1 MNPYTIVDL
10 AHWKRRE
17 HCMVFR
23 NHIEPAFCV
32 TWELDITRFLQQVRK
47 QHLSFTLAMVYAV
60 SACAN
65 QIEEFRYRFIEG
77 DVVLFDKIDT
87 AFTYLDRETELF
99 KVVHVPLQGSLPEYV
114 ERGRWHGRSTEGVF
128 YRPIRERCISVFL
141 FAVDIVYAYF
151 PYKCRGQRQRYPFV

>member
-1 MNPYTIVDL
+1 
-10 AHWKRRE
+10 
-17 HCMVFR
+17 MVFR

-99 KVVHVPLQGSLPEYV
+99 KVVHVPLQGSLPGQAHLPD
-114 ERGRWHGRSTEGVF
+114 RLSILPQRAFCGDLPSR
-128 YRPIRERCISVFL
+128 L
-141 FAVDIVYAYF
+141 FPPSRVIL
-151 PYKCRGQRQRYPFV
+151 KTGQKNPA